1 MFDKKSKMK
10 VEMVRV
16 NLVQGE
22 DSPLDS
28 SEEELLADSASEKIG
43 CLAGWQADRM
53 AGPTVQT
60 EKGCWACVG
69 GCRTLSKQSV

>member
-43 CLAGWQADRM
+43 CLAGWQAGRQDGWSNCADRKRVL
-53 AGPTVQT
+53 GV
-60 EKGCWACVG
+60 CWG
-69 GCRTLSKQSV
+69 LQNTI